1 MLRTRHTKNT
11 FSRKSGFTLVELV
24 IVVIILGVLF
34 PVLSTLFVNTYHDV
48 YISDNKVKTSTAIM
62 QALDYM
68 TDTVQTSSS
77 FQTGVS
83 SPFTDAYGANNLG
96 SSGAQA
102 WTYKGTSSTNRV
114 LITKNYATS
123 INTLNTGRQPVF
135 ENTPDF
141 NCTTQM
147 YYQPQL
153 TYTVIYF
160 VNNSTL
166 YRRLLTDTTTSLCAG
181 NSQQQK
187 QTCPPY
193 IASGSWDSSCQAND
207 EVLMT
212 NVSGFSVDYYQI
224 SSGGTST
231 QIDPTYASTD
241 PTVLSAADYAN
252 VTLTASVRSG
262 GATTTMMQRM
272 AKVNS

>member
-1 MLRTRHTKNT
+1 MLHTQPTKSRRSQQGG
-11 FSRKSGFTLVELV
+11 FSLIELV
-24 IVVIILGVLF
+24 IVIVVLGIIF
-34 PVLSTLFVNTYHDV
+34 PVFSVLFVNTYHDA
-48 YISDNKVKTSTAIM
+48 YISDNKMKTSTSIM

-68 TDTVQTSSS
+68 SDGVQASSS

-83 SPFTDAYGANNLG
+83 SPYTDAYGANNSG

-123 INTLNTGRQPVF
+123 INALNTGRQPVF
-135 ENTPDF
+135 KNTPDF

-153 TYTVIYF
+153 TYLTIYF
-160 VNNSTL
+160 VNNNTL
-166 YRRLLTDTTTSLCAG
+166 YRRILTDTTSALCAG

-193 IASGSWDSSCQAND
+193 ISSGSWDATCQAND
-207 EVLMT
+207 EVLMN
-212 NVSGFSVDYYQI
+212 NVTGFSIDYYQI
-224 SSGGTST
+224 STDGTST

-252 VTLTASVRSG
+252 VTLVASARTG
-262 GATTTMMQRM
+262 AATTTMTQRM
-272 AKVNS
+272 AKVNQ